1 MASLEEA
8 NSVKPK
14 KFSGHNFRLVS
25 ALEETQSNKDS
36 SSKES
41 SSKLTPELIEYH
53 YHNRILSALYD
64 VYHGTASTAK
74 ELWETL
80 EVEYGIVD
88 AGMDRFT
95 VSSFNDYKVVNNKS
109 AGEQIHEYQELLRVS
124 YLIDKLPQSWN
135 DFGRTLRHKQGELT
149 LVRVINSIRIEEKHW
164 SSQKK
169 ETENQTTVNLVENDT
184 HKNGKNKNKFT
195 INNKKN
201 FKPRR
206 TNFKFKSPNQNKNF
220 HKTKDQGRE
229 KGVCFVCGRT
239 NHKAKDFF
247 YKKTK
252 ANKYKS
258 NHNVQTPK

>member
-64 VYHGTASTAK
+64 VYHGTTSTAK

-95 VSSFNDYKVVNNKS
+95 VSSSNDYKVVNNKS
-109 AGEQIHEYQELLRVS
+109 AGEQIHEYQELLRGFNEDFKVS

-135 DFGRTLRHKQGELT
+135 DFARTLRHKQGELT
-149 LVRVINSIRIEEKHW
+149 LVRVINSIRIEEKHR

-169 ETENQTTVNLVENDT
+169 ETEKQTTVNLVENDT
-184 HKNGKNKNKFT
+184 HKNGKKQK
-195 INNKKN
+195 
-201 FKPRR
+201 
-206 TNFKFKSPNQNKNF
+206 QVH
-220 HKTKDQGRE
+220 HK
-229 KGVCFVCGRT
+229 
-239 NHKAKDFF
+239 
-247 YKKTK
+247 
-252 ANKYKS
+252 
-258 NHNVQTPK
+258 